1 MNIVLIGMRGSGKT
15 MVGKILARKLGRELV
30 EMDELITRRAGLTI
44 PEIVERYGW
53 RKFRDIEEEITD
65 QVAKLDN
72 TINASGGGVV
82 TREKNIQQLKKSG
95 VLVWLKANVDTL
107 FERIGEDSERPPLV
121 SSRSQREDIEMTL
134 VERISLYQKA
144 ADFVVDTENKT
155 PEEVAEAII
164 NLLTMR
170 GVISD

>member
-30 EMDELITRRAGLTI
+30 EMDEMITRRAGLTI

-53 RKFRDIEEEITD
+53 GKFRDIEEEVTE
-65 QVAKLDN
+65 QVAKLGN
-72 TINASGGGVV
+72 IINASGGGVV
-82 TREKNIQQLKKSG
+82 TIEKNIQRLRKSG
-95 VLVWLKANVDTL
+95 VLVWLKASVDTL
-107 FERIGEDSERPPLV
+107 FERIGEDSERPPL
-121 SSRSQREDIEMTL
+121 
-134 VERISLYQKA
+134 ERISLYQKA

-164 NLLTMR
+164 NLLTKR
-170 GVISD
+170 GVTSD